1 MTKQNKLIVG
11 GVVLVALLFL
21 YDRNKKMKEV
31 AMMKAQAQAEADEK
45 KTQAEETKAITK
57 ANFNKKRG
65 DDSARGG
72 SFVGLPTMT
81 DLG

>member
-21 YDRNKKMKEV
+21 YDRNEKMKKM
-31 AMMKAQAQAEADEK
+31 AMMKAQAEANEI
-45 KTQAEETKAITK
+45 KTQAEETKAIKK
-57 ANFNKKRG
+57 ANFNRKIG

-72 SFVGLPTMT
+72 SLIGLPTMV
-81 DLG
+81 DNG

>member
-31 AMMKAQAQAEADEK
+31 AMMKAQADMLAEN
-45 KTQAEETKAITK
+45 QRETKAITK
-57 ANFNKKRG
+57 AGFNKAKG
-65 DDSARGG
+65 DNTVLGNL
-72 SFVGLPTMT
+72 GLPTMV
-81 DLG
+81 DN

>member
-21 YDRNKKMKEV
+21 YDRNKKMKEM
-31 AMMKAQAQAEADEK
+31 AMMKAKADELA
-45 KTQAEETKAITK
+45 QNQRETKAITK
-57 ANFNKKRG
+57 AGFNRAKEDNTAIG
-65 DDSARGG
+65 
-72 SFVGLPTMT
+72 GLPTMV